1 MSNAYISIAQFE
13 SYFDSRQI
21 SQLSG
26 DSNSRVAVESVIQDL
41 LDAAASEVDSALT
54 GRFALPVLD
63 STGNAPLVIRRAVA
77 MIAVYNHYLRR
88 GSVPDGIRA
97 EVENIRAWLQK
108 VIDREVGIPGVGRSN
123 MPRLVASE
131 YTDGRSRFDSG
142 ARDFDRGPSS
152 TSTSGG
158 RQG

>member
-1 MSNAYISIAQFE
+1 MSNAYITIAQFE
-13 SYFDSRQI
+13 SYFDVRQVA
-21 SQLSG
+21 QLSG
-26 DSNSRVAVESVIQDL
+26 DSNSRVAVDSVIQDL
-41 LDAAASEVDSALT
+41 LDTAASEVESALT
-54 GRFALPVLD
+54 GRYALPVLD
-63 STGNAPLVIRRAVA
+63 STGAVPLVLRKAVA
-77 MIAVYNHYLRR
+77 MFAVYNHYLRR

-97 EVENIRAWLQK
+97 EVEAIRAWLQK

-131 YTDGRSRFDSG
+131 YTDGRSRYDSG
-142 ARDFDRGPSS
+142 AAFFDRGPSS